1 MYKITLIH
9 IGKPKNG
16 PQKELCDEYLKRLG
30 PYMRIDEVQITE
42 ERFYEKSNR
51 ERILL
56 TESENIKKAI
66 PSESFVIV
74 LDADGK
80 TYSSEDFSKKLAF
93 WSDQQ
98 TQHLVFILGGPL
110 GLHNSIKKRANTL
123 LSFSPM
129 TFPHDLARV
138 MLLEQLYRATT
149 IQSGKTY
156 HY

>member
-9 IGKPKNG
+9 IGKSKKG
-16 PQKELCDEYLKRLG
+16 PHKELCEEYLKRLS

-42 ERFYEKSNR
+42 ERFHEKSDR
-51 ERILL
+51 ERVLL
-56 TESENIKKAI
+56 PESEKIKKAI

-74 LDADGK
+74 LDADGN
-80 TYSSEDFSKKLAF
+80 TYTSEDFSKKLAF

-110 GLHNSIKKRANTL
+110 GLHDSIKKRANTL

-138 MLLEQLYRATT
+138 MLLEQLYRTST
-149 IQSGKTY
+149 IQAGKTY